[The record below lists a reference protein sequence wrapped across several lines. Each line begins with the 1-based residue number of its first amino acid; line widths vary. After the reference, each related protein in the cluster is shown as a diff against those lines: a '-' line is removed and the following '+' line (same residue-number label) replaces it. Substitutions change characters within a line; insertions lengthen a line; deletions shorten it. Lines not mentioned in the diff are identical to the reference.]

1 MPLHRSHEGAGRLFQ
16 SDYGSD
22 EKGGQECRK
31 NSPGGDCGHSTE
43 KRPELMEKAGR
54 SKRPGKTVS
63 PAGDGTFQKPI
74 PDRSSPGAWTCKK
87 GGGRVAA
94 RPHIAPAEESGIRQ
108 LEEEIER
115 GSGMDD
121 LVKMMEE
128 TGLPFAYDHFEEG
141 EAAEPP
147 FVCYLLP
154 QSNHF
159 SADGKVYL
167 KITEVHIE
175 LYTDCKDLSAEQKVE
190 AVLDKQG
197 IFFMRNRGMD

>member
-1 MPLHRSHEGAGRLFQ
+1 
-16 SDYGSD
+16 
-22 EKGGQECRK
+22 
-31 NSPGGDCGHSTE
+31 
-43 KRPELMEKAGR
+43 
-54 SKRPGKTVS
+54 
-63 PAGDGTFQKPI
+63 
-74 PDRSSPGAWTCKK
+74 
-87 GGGRVAA
+87 
-94 RPHIAPAEESGIRQ
+94 
-108 LEEEIER
+108 
-115 GSGMDD
+115 MDD

-159 SADGKVYL
+159 S
-167 KITEVHIE
+167 TEVHIE

-197 IFFMRNRGMD
+197 IFYEKSEVWIESEKLYEVLYSFEMEV